1 MAFGKAVI
9 ILNFKFIK
17 RYFKRMAQG
26 SRLLISA
33 TRHSVIKRQ
42 RREEQ
47 RQRGMGGET
56 EKLAKELA
64 SYRLLG
70 KTSLQ
75 KDAITDDCAEDEC
88 RSMRSYTCL
97 FLGYVDGDHVD
108 GEDAKPDDDGV
119 DELEP
124 RVRPTVEPSDL
135 GQRNDAKAETE
146 EDGED

>member
-56 EKLAKELA
+56 GKLAKELA
-64 SYRLLG
+64 SYWLL
-70 KTSLQ
+70 
-75 KDAITDDCAEDEC
+75 
-88 RSMRSYTCL
+88 
-97 FLGYVDGDHVD
+97 
-108 GEDAKPDDDGV
+108 
-119 DELEP
+119 
-124 RVRPTVEPSDL
+124 
-135 GQRNDAKAETE
+135 
-146 EDGED
+146 